1 MGHRVVCISL
11 VTAAG
16 GETIGHLVAER
27 LGYRFVDD
35 EILERAAEHAGVD
48 RTLVENAEH
57 HRGLLTRLLETVF
70 APPPEIAG
78 YLEGHRAEYVAGDV
92 VPSIAPP
99 PAEHLRRLIKDAIM
113 EIAERGDVVI
123 VAHGASLALA
133 GHDDALRVHVT
144 ASTAT
149 RAHRLAL
156 ASRLMRE
163 DEYAKA
169 IAESDRQRR
178 EYLAR
183 FYDVHDESPTHY
195 DVVINTDALDI
206 DEAVAAVVA
215 IATA

>member
-16 GETIGHLVAER
+16 GEMVGHLAAER

-35 EILERAAEHAGVD
+35 EILERAAAHAGVD
-48 RTLVENAEH
+48 RTLVEGAEH
-57 HRGLLTRLLETVF
+57 HQGLLTRLLETLF

-78 YLEGHRAEYVAGDV
+78 YLERRRAEYIAGDV
-92 VPSIAPP
+92 VPSIVPP
-99 PAEHLRRLIKDAIM
+99 PAEHLRRLIKQAIL

-123 VAHGASLALA
+123 VAHAASLALA
-133 GHDDALRVHVT
+133 GHPDALRVHVT
-144 ASTAT
+144 ASTST
-149 RAHRLAL
+149 RAHRLAW
-156 ASRLMRE
+156 ASRLVSE
-163 DEYAKA
+163 DEYAAA

-195 DVVINTDALDI
+195 DLVINTDALDI